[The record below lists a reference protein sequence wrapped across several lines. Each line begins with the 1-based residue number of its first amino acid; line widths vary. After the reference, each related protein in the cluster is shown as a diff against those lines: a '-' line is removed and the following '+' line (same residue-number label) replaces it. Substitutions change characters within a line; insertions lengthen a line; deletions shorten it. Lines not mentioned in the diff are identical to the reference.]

1 MWQYL
6 QEMTLKNYKM
16 KQFESRSLPTE
27 EVKYSVVFPETP
39 QVHYSPKSG
48 KTFLLV
54 CTVKKIKHA

>member
-6 QEMTLKNYKM
+6 QEMTPKNYKM
-16 KQFESRSLPTE
+16 RQFESCSLPTE

-54 CTVKKIKHA
+54 CTVKKIKYA